1 FAHHVVADL
10 RPLLFAAVL
19 VAWWPTVMRARVWRA
34 SIDLPILVTFAGVAV
49 VIWVA
54 ENVSTWAGAW
64 SYPDQLEAWA
74 PVSIAKV
81 GSWFLLMIV
90 SVVLVTW
97 VYPPQPSRVDARERV
112 A

>member
-1 FAHHVVADL
+1 
-10 RPLLFAAVL
+10 
-19 VAWWPTVMRARVWRA
+19 
-34 SIDLPILVTFAGVAV
+34 
-49 VIWVA
+49 VIWIA

-64 SYPDQLEAWA
+64 SYPDQVHGWE

-97 VYPPQPSRVDARERV
+97 VYPPRSSLEGAADDVADAVAGPSAEESPPAREQRHASRAERAETV